1 MGCGEVEGLMGL
13 LSSGLVLK
21 LALQLK
27 NLVGGAVKDAREQLE
42 AWGKL
47 IRAAKIQPE

>member
-1 MGCGEVEGLMGL
+1 VIRARSIEWSRYRCRCQVFRRF
-13 LSSGLVLK
+13 V
-21 LALQLK
+21 
-27 NLVGGAVKDAREQLE
+27 REQLD